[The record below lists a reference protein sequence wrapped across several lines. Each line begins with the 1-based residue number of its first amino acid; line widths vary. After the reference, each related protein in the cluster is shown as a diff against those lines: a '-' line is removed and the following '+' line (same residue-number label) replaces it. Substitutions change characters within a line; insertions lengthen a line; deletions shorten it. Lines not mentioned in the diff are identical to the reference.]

1 MLKRADACSLRNS
14 CFSLLL
20 AAEVVSRGGKS
31 ATQRQKFHIE
41 DVNQCLH
48 NKSGIVMGFQM
59 QIWSILRFS
68 WSILVKC

>member
-1 MLKRADACSLRNS
+1 MLKRADVCSLRNS

-20 AAEVVSRGGKS
+20 VAEVVSRGGKS
-31 ATQRQKFHIE
+31 ATQPQKVHI
-41 DVNQCLH
+41 DDANQCLC
-48 NKSGIVMGFQM
+48 NKSGTVMGFQM